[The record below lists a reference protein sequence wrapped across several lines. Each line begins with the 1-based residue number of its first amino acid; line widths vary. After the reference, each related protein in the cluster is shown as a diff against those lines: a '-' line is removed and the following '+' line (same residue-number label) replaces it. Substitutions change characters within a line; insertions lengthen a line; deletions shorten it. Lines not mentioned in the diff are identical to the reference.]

1 MESDVLELE
10 CNIDDLEQ
18 KPKTP
23 PPAPKAEI
31 APAEADLKNSRLL
44 WISGI
49 DETMKANDFRVAFE
63 PHGKGSKKLFFPKF
77 YKIQLNRANWLNL
90 VRKAAKVL
98 SWWKQS
104 RAPTR

>member
-23 PPAPKAEI
+23 PPAPKAEN

-63 PHGKGSKKLFFPKF
+63 PHGKGSRKSVLHNFD
-77 YKIQLNRANWLNL
+77 KIQSNRANW
-90 VRKAAKVL
+90 
-98 SWWKQS
+98 
-104 RAPTR
+104 